1 MYAPDRAHGLVL
13 ACLVAGPVFVIS
25 ATAAGAYLTLPQPI
39 MIEPRDLASLAMLL
53 LASCLFGFLIALLP
67 VLIGATAM
75 RAAAERID
83 VARAPI
89 AWAAVGALCGAGLAW
104 WSEVTTEQPELAF
117 ALIVTSALCARLC
130 RPPLRG
136 DA

>member
-1 MYAPDRAHGLVL
+1 MYAPDRAHGMVL

-25 ATAAGAYLTLPQPI
+25 AAAAGAYLTLPRPI
-39 MIEPRDLASLAMLL
+39 RIEPRDLASLALL
-53 LASCLFGFLIALLP
+53 LLP

-75 RAAAERID
+75 RALAERIE

-89 AWAAVGALCGAGLAW
+89 TWAAVGALCGAGLAW

-117 ALIVTSALCARLC
+117 ALIVTSTLCARLC